1 MMTVKMHLDS
11 LKGHD
16 IEIKGVTY
24 DVLHLSLL
32 KRAFCLGVVAVMG
45 DGFKPI
51 VLESR

>member
-1 MMTVKMHLDS
+1 MTVKMHLDS

-24 DVLHLSLL
+24 DVLHLSVL
-32 KRAFCLGVVAVMG
+32 KGAFCLDVVSVMD